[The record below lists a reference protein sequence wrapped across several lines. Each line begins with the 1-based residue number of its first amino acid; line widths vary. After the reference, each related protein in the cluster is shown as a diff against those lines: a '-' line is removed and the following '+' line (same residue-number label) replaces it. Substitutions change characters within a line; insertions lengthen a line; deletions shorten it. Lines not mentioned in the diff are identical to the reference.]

1 MVGEGLADA
10 EILPARAQE
19 RWLSAESARLRVAD
33 APYREWAACA
43 HGEACLQRVVDLVQ
57 SRATRGHARPP
68 CHGQLWPSTAAGGIR
83 PDESSQRVSTL
94 NRHRCVGRAW
104 FINCTQRHRG
114 SGCGCQSARH
124 RYALRR
130 VCQRLR
136 SGNWRS
142 SVTRVSIPR
151 LPDAAQTSLVKADL
165 RMGAQGLQTPIGGLP
180 RRTIGA
186 PAVRI
191 AHPVT
196 PITPRKTMP
205 NGSVRADC

>member
-1 MVGEGLADA
+1 MRSQHDYASPTPHTVNGRPAPTVRHAFNVWSTWCNLELRGVMLGHLATA
-10 EILPARAQE
+10 
-19 RWLSAESARLRVAD
+19 S
-33 APYREWAACA
+33 C
-43 HGEACLQRVVDLVQ
+43 G
-57 SRATRGHARPP
+57 
-68 CHGQLWPSTAAGGIR
+68 PSTAAGGIR